1 MKKINSGINLFKLF
15 SMFMIVVLHIIG
27 RGGVVYNVVGARF
40 SAHIFAE
47 HELLRRELLCNNNG
61 LSDVWKEA

>member
-27 RGGVVYNVVGARF
+27 RGGVVYNVVGAVF
-40 SAHIFAE
+40 SAHIFC
-47 HELLRRELLCNNNG
+47 RT
-61 LSDVWKEA
+61 